1 MATAS
6 HDQAT
11 VSNAN
16 AMASGTNADDA
27 TVEVPP
33 SPNHSRPDVRIT

>member
-16 AMASGTNADDA
+16 AMASGTNADGA
-27 TVEVPP
+27 TMEVP
-33 SPNHSRPDVRIT
+33 SSPDVRIT